1 MEREGYIRVWV
12 EDEETKTEKDKDEV
26 KRERKRREI
35 VYPCIPDPDG
45 EDEGGQA
52 SSSLAVSTRGSLQ
65 RNSSSLILQ
74 LLLRVREENR
84 RWWLKL

>member
-26 KRERKRREI
+26 KREGKRREI

-52 SSSLAVSTRGSLQ
+52 SSSLAVSTHGSLQ

-74 LLLRVREENR
+74 LLLRGREENR